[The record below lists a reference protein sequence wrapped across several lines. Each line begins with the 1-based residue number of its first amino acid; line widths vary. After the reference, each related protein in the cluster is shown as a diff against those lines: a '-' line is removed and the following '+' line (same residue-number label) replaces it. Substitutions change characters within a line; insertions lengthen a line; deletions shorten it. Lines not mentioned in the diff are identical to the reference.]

1 MTNTYSDE
9 NFCVFDAVFRFGDG
23 MLIRKNN
30 NVMIRYERILRW
42 RVTTKDISEDIFVTA
57 FLARHD
63 LIDGIYC
70 KDFTWSS
77 VISHNNI
84 QLKKLQKREWQKII
98 SIFGGLHHISIFLG
112 CG

>member
-1 MTNTYSDE
+1 
-9 NFCVFDAVFRFGDG
+9 

-84 QLKKLQKREWQKII
+84 QLKKITEKGMEHAI
-98 SIFGGLHHISIFLG
+98 
-112 CG
+112 